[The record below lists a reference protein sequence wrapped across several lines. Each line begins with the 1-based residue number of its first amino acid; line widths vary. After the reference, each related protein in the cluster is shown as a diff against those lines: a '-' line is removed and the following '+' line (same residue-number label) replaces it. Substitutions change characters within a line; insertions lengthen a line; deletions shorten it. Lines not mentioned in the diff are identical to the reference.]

1 MSYDLLDGIRVV
13 EVSMYAFAP
22 SCAAVLADWG
32 ADVVK
37 VLPTDVDD
45 PMRGNPVAGLPA
57 VDVGVAFMY
66 EQMNRGKRC
75 IAIDL
80 ANPAG
85 QAVLHEVVATA
96 DVFVTNLLPSA
107 RQRFRIDVDHIE
119 AVRPGIVYAR
129 ASGHGAKGPE
139 AETGGFDPTDFW
151 ARTGIAHAA
160 STVSD
165 EFVPQAGPALG
176 DLTSGGF
183 LAGGIAAALLRRE
196 RTGRGAVVDVSLL
209 SSGIW
214 AFAPGVVASRLYDID
229 GIPRRRHKDQPNP
242 LVGAYRTADAREIYL
257 AGVQTDGRF
266 ENFCTVIGRRD
277 LLDDPRFAT
286 GEDRLAH
293 ARVLIDVFDETFARH
308 DLSHWLEVLPD
319 LQTPWSIVQT
329 AREAAD
335 DVQVA
340 ANGYLA
346 PVEGG
351 PVEFSLAA
359 SPVQFD
365 EVPLALTPGP
375 GHGEHTEQVL
385 LDLGKTWD
393 EILELKVA
401 GAIL

>member
-1 MSYDLLDGIRVV
+1 MSYDLLEGIRVV

-32 ADVVK
+32 ADVIK

-45 PMRGNPVAGLPA
+45 PMRGNPVAGLPD

-75 IAIDL
+75 VAIDL

-85 QAVLHEVVATA
+85 QGVLHELVATA
-96 DVFVTNLLPSA
+96 DVFVTNLLPGA
-107 RQRFRIDVDHIE
+107 RQRFRLDVDDIT
-119 AVRPGIVYAR
+119 AIRPDVVYAR
-129 ASGHGAKGPE
+129 ASGHGPKGPE
-139 AETGGFDPTDFW
+139 AESGGFDHTDFW

-160 STVSD
+160 SMVSD

-183 LAGGIAAALLRRE
+183 LAGGIAAALVRRG
-196 RTGRGAVVDVSLL
+196 RTGEGAVVDVSLL

-214 AFAPGVVASRLYDID
+214 AFAPGVVASTLYDID
-229 GIPRRRHKDQPNP
+229 GIPRKRHKDQPNP
-242 LVGAYRTADAREIYL
+242 LVGAYRTADGREVYL

-286 GEDRLAH
+286 GADRLAH
-293 ARVLIDVFDETFARH
+293 AAVLIGIFDETFAQH
-308 DLSHWLEVLPD
+308 DLEHWRALLPD
-319 LQTPWSIVQT
+319 LQTPWTIVQT
-329 AREAAD
+329 AHEAALD
-335 DVQVA
+335 TQVV
-340 ANGYLA
+340 ANGYLT
-346 PVEGG
+346 PVDGG
-351 PVEFSLAA
+351 PVAYALAA
-359 SPVQFD
+359 SPAQFD
-365 EVPLALTPGP
+365 ERAPTLTPAP
-375 GHGEHTEQVL
+375 GHGEHTEEVL
-385 LDLGKTWD
+385 LALGKTWD
-393 EILELKVA
+393 EILELKVS